1 MITPDRSQLIIDQP
15 RLQGRTQRV
24 VSGAVTAVAWFV
36 WAYLWL
42 PLATLVAWYFGV
54 RSFVRE
60 VVIPD
65 ASTVLWTGV
74 TYLVVIF
81 LLGVVLLTWSRYNLR
96 RFGGS
101 ERRAATPPLTAD
113 DITAWFGISHE
124 TLDSLRGGA
133 SLIVEHGAEGEV
145 EGVRVRD
152 PLAGETSPGD
162 AMAGDAAAG
171 AGVRESASAGGEKEL
186 AGT

>member
-42 PLATLVAWYFGV
+42 PLVTLVAWYFGI

-60 VVIPD
+60 VIIPD

-74 TYLVVIF
+74 TYLAVIF
-81 LLGVVLLTWSRYNLR
+81 LLGVVLLAWSRYNLR

-113 DITAWFGISHE
+113 DVTAWFGISYE

-145 EGVRVRD
+145 ERVRVRD
-152 PLAGETSPGD
+152 PLAGETPPGER
-162 AMAGDAAAG
+162 M
-171 AGVRESASAGGEKEL
+171 REPASAGGEKEL